1 MKDLDQD
8 YWDQRHQ
15 KGETGWDLKMVSPP
29 LKNYFD
35 QPFQPMGK
43 VLIPGCGQAH
53 EARYL
58 VEQGQQDLAIMDF
71 APSLMESL
79 KVVFDGS
86 QVALHC
92 EDIFEHQGK
101 YDTIVEQTLMCAID
115 PSLRMRFVNKIAD
128 LLHRNGVWVGLLF
141 NREFE
146 HAGPPFGG
154 SEKEYRELLESRF
167 EIILME
173 VCTTSVLPRAGTE
186 LFFIAKKTH

>member
-1 MKDLDQD
+1 MQPLDQQ

-29 LKNYFD
+29 LRHYFD
-35 QPFQPMGK
+35 HPHQPLGK

-58 VEQGQQDLAIMDF
+58 VEQGHQDLTIMDF
-71 APSLMESL
+71 APSLIESL
-79 KVVFDGS
+79 RLNFQGT
-86 QVALHC
+86 QVDLRC
-92 EDIFEHQGK
+92 EDIFEHQGQ

-115 PSLRMRFVNKIAD
+115 PRLRMRYVNKIAD

-154 SEKEYRELLESRF
+154 AENGYRTLLENRF
-167 EIILME
+167 DIMLME

-186 LFFIAKKTH
+186 LFFIAKKTL